1 MTCVAAVFCAQT
13 RTDYLSLAHLML
25 VNSDYAEHR
34 HRQSELQACFTRIAH
49 EDGEAVDMD
58 RRIVEQI
65 LTQFT
70 HIFERQL

>member
-1 MTCVAAVFCAQT
+1 
-13 RTDYLSLAHLML
+13 ML

-49 EDGEAVDMD
+49 EDREGADMD

-65 LTQFT
+65 FSQFP
-70 HIFERQL
+70 HVFDRQL